1 MSSASGHEGYARSGD
16 AGSAALC
23 QDADMEEPGRP
34 LGAARIA
41 VAAGLGIAVFAGTG
55 WLWARYGG
63 TVFFDTLTAGLG
75 TCL

>member
-1 MSSASGHEGYARSGD
+1 MSSASGHEGYARSGN
-16 AGSAALC
+16 AGSASLC
-23 QDADMEEPGRP
+23 PDAELEEPGRP
-34 LGAARIA
+34 LGTARITL
-41 VAAGLGIAVFAGTG
+41 VAGLGVALFAGAG